1 MEGKNVYYY
10 LCRRQFLSLFA
21 TIFDII
27 IPSGFFSQLVQ
38 FLAITL
44 KISENRAT
52 NHIIHRFLRHQ

>member
-21 TIFDII
+21 
-27 IPSGFFSQLVQ
+27 PSGFFSQLVQ